1 MDLFNKMNGAVAA
14 VTATLATLATG
25 AAVAQTAPEGL
36 EIIGA
41 PEAGGTGFQPAA
53 TGLAEQIH
61 FLDNL
66 LLWISAIIVVF
77 VCGLL
82 AWVILRHNARSNPTP
97 ASFSHNTPIEVTWT
111 LVPLAILVFIGAFSL
126 PVLFNQQEIPEGDV
140 VIKATGNQWN
150 WSYEYPGTDI
160 EFSSFMLQ
168 RDELEEYGYSQDE
181 YRLATDT
188 AVVVPTGQDIV
199 VQVTASDVIHS
210 WTIPAFGVK
219 QDGVPGRLAELWFNV
234 EPGMEG
240 IYFGQCS
247 ELCGLDHAFMP
258 ITVMAVTP
266 EEYEAWLGTGGTDFA
281 GAFIGGNREL
291 PQTPGIMQCRLL
303 GCAVEAF
310 DEQGRAVIG
319 EVGELVCTEPLPSMP
334 LRFWNDPGNARYLSS
349 YFETY
354 PDNFDGSGRGPVW
367 RHGDWLKIEPDG
379 SCVIYGRSDA
389 TINRHGL
396 RMGTSEL
403 YSAIEA
409 LPEVL
414 DSMVVDLEYLGR
426 DSYMPLFVVLREGVV
441 FDAAMKA
448 RINQAVE
455 AGLSRRFLPNDIFV
469 VAEIPRTLSG
479 KKQELPVKK
488 LLLGHPVEKVIN
500 RDAMANPGCLD
511 WYLDFARSYLSKQA
525 GAA

>member
-14 VTATLATLATG
+14 LTATLATG

-53 TGLAEQIH
+53 TNLAEQIQ

-281 GAFIGGNREL
+281 GLMNGTILGDIEL
-291 PQTPGIMQCRLL
+291 
-303 GCAVEAF
+303 
-310 DEQGRAVIG
+310 
-319 EVGELVCTEPLPSMP
+319 
-334 LRFWNDPGNARYLSS
+334 
-349 YFETY
+349 
-354 PDNFDGSGRGPVW
+354 
-367 RHGDWLKIEPDG
+367 
-379 SCVIYGRSDA
+379 
-389 TINRHGL
+389 
-396 RMGTSEL
+396 
-403 YSAIEA
+403 
-409 LPEVL
+409 
-414 DSMVVDLEYLGR
+414 
-426 DSYMPLFVVLREGVV
+426 
-441 FDAAMKA
+441 AA
-448 RINQAVE
+448 
-455 AGLSRRFLPNDIFV
+455 
-469 VAEIPRTLSG
+469 AE
-479 KKQELPVKK
+479 
-488 LLLGHPVEKVIN
+488 
-500 RDAMANPGCLD
+500 
-511 WYLDFARSYLSKQA
+511 
-525 GAA
+525 